1 MSQKKETMP
10 SSEKKQTKPE
20 ESSAP
25 YTAVVY
31 FHGMGSQRRYEEVSR
46 LVDCLDHYTGVN
58 HEQRKT
64 GLLREIKAYLETC
77 RNGRTDD
84 VSYLRV
90 THIKDKQCRQDNK
103 CPKFRFYEVYWAPM
117 MAGAVSTK
125 EVVKW
130 VLGRLATPVRMGK
143 TPWRLRPRVK
153 RSALFRLWADH
164 EKGGGNTYQHGD
176 LHELLKDYDAFEG
189 QKARE
194 KYPKGGF
201 RDFLAFLSDQHNKNN
216 HGAALRGR
224 IVALAKEWRN
234 YHNRAEMFTFS
245 MLLTFFAV
253 MIIAGFAAVVA
264 ATGVSGLALAG
275 LVLLLKKIGLADSIG
290 LDINEVNSFFL
301 QIFGLQNNAAWS
313 QVFNR
318 SDFYIVLALSLFTLL
333 GLVLVRTFL
342 RDYVGDVQLWTTY
355 EETNEKYRKRKE
367 VLKAAFDMMAHVLLD
382 EDCERVVVM
391 GHSLGT
397 TIAHDTLLELGRHNR
412 ARHSDK
418 VKALHHPL
426 PLHKIEHFITLGSPI
441 DKVHYFFE
449 SHKGK
454 HHRYNRVVEEVRG
467 DLGEVPF
474 AANRK
479 PHIHWI
485 NIWDRADLVS
495 SSLETPCNKL
505 LPDLKVDNFEVS
517 SYYFPDPV
525 KSHSA
530 YFEHAEVIRI
540 IFEAIFNRRYSYKTA
555 PRAGAHGAPN
565 YSAQNIGP
573 GTRLPFTASLQSMMI
588 TMPWLILGT
597 IIVHQMKADF
607 WKPIFLYGTAFVII
621 VLLIAWLVS
630 KMNGHLKPVDQA
642 GSGNGGHS
650 SSDTTSSD
658 IL

>member
-1 MSQKKETMP
+1 MKQKKETP
-10 SSEKKQTKPE
+10 QATQKKQAEPD
-20 ESSAP
+20 ESLAP

-46 LVDCLDHYTGVN
+46 LVDCLDHYAGVN

-64 GLLREIKAYLETC
+64 GLLREIRAYLETC

-90 THIKDKQCRQDNK
+90 THIKDNQR
-103 CPKFRFYEVYWAPM
+103 PRFRFYEVYWAPM
-117 MAGAVSTK
+117 MAGAIATK

-130 VLGRLATPVRMGK
+130 VLGRLATPVKMRK

-153 RSALFRLWADH
+153 RAALYRLWADH
-164 EKGGGNTYQHGD
+164 EKDGKNPYQHGD
-176 LHELLKDYDAFEG
+176 LRELLKDYDAFEG
-189 QKARE
+189 QVARQ

-201 RDFLAFLSDQHNKNN
+201 RDFLAFLNDQHNKNN
-216 HGAALRGR
+216 HGAELRAR
-224 IVALAKEWRN
+224 IVALAKEWRSC
-234 YHNRAEMFTFS
+234 HNRAEIFTFA

-253 MIIAGFAAVVA
+253 MLIAVFAAAVA
-264 ATGVSGLALAG
+264 AAGIGGLALAG
-275 LVLLLKKIGLADSIG
+275 LVLLLKEMGLTQSIG
-290 LDINEVNSFFL
+290 IDIDKVNSFFL
-301 QIFGLQNNAAWS
+301 QIFGLQSNSPWS
-313 QVFNR
+313 QVFSR
-318 SDFYIVLALSLFTLL
+318 LDFYVILALSLFTLL
-333 GLVLVRTFL
+333 GLILVRTFL

-367 VLKAAFDMMAHVLLD
+367 VLKGAFDMMAHVLLD
-382 EDCERVVVM
+382 KACERVVVI

-397 TIAHDTLLELGRHNR
+397 TIAHDTLLELGRYNR
-412 ARHSDK
+412 ARHSDRA
-418 VKALHHPL
+418 KALHDPL

-474 AANRK
+474 ASNRK

-505 LPDLKVDNFEVS
+505 LPDLKVDNYEVS
-517 SYYFPDPV
+517 SFRFPDPV

-530 YFEHAEVIRI
+530 YFEHAEVIKI

-555 PRAGAHGAPN
+555 PREGPQGAPN
-565 YSAQNIGP
+565 YSAQNVGP
-573 GTRLPFTASLQSMMI
+573 GTRLPFTAPLQSMMI
-588 TMPWLILGT
+588 ALPWLILGT
-597 IIVHQMKADF
+597 IVVHLMGNSF
-607 WKPIFLYGTAFVII
+607 WKPIFLYGSAFVII
-621 VLLIAWLVS
+621 VLLIAWGFS
-630 KMNGHLKPVDQA
+630 KMDGPLKPIDKTVN
-642 GSGNGGHS
+642 GSRS
-650 SSDTTSSD
+650 STETTSSD
-658 IL
+658 VG

>member
-1 MSQKKETMP
+1 MDQKKETAQAA
-10 SSEKKQTKPE
+10 EKKQAKSE
-20 ESSAP
+20 ESPAP

-46 LVDCLDHYTGVN
+46 LVDCLDHYAGVN

-90 THIKDKQCRQDNK
+90 THIKDNQR
-103 CPKFRFYEVYWAPM
+103 PKFRFYEVYWAPL
-117 MAGAVSTK
+117 MAGAISTK

-130 VLGRLATPVRMGK
+130 VLARLATPVRMGK

-164 EKGGGNTYQHGD
+164 EKGGKNTYQHGD
-176 LHELLKDYDAFEG
+176 LHELLEDYDAFEG
-189 QKARE
+189 QAARQ

-224 IVALAKEWRN
+224 IVALAKEWRSS
-234 YHNRAEMFTFS
+234 HNRAEMFTFA

-253 MIIAGFAAVVA
+253 MLIAVFAAAVA
-264 ATGVSGLALAG
+264 AVGVSGLALAG
-275 LVLLLKKIGLADSIG
+275 LVLLLKEIGLADSIG
-290 LDINEVNSFFL
+290 IDIDKVNSFFL
-301 QIFGLQNNAAWS
+301 QIFGLQSNAPWS
-313 QVFNR
+313 QVFSR
-318 SDFYIVLALSLFTLL
+318 PDFYVILALSLFTLL
-333 GLVLVRTFL
+333 GLALVRTFL

-367 VLKAAFDMMAHVLLD
+367 VLKGAFDTMAHVLLD
-382 EDCERVVVM
+382 EACERVVVI

-397 TIAHDTLLELGRHNR
+397 TIAHDTLLELGRYNR
-412 ARHSDK
+412 ARHNDRA
-418 VKALHHPL
+418 KALRSPL

-474 AANRK
+474 ASNRK

-505 LPDLKVDNFEVS
+505 LPDLKVDNFEIS

-530 YFEHAEVIRI
+530 YFEHAEVISI
-540 IFEAIFNRRYSYKTA
+540 IFDVIFNHRYSYKMA
-555 PRAGAHGAPN
+555 PREGSHGAPN
-565 YSAQNIGP
+565 YSAQNVGP
-573 GTRLPFTASLQSMMI
+573 GTRLPFTAPLQSMMI
-588 TMPWLILGT
+588 ALPWLILGT
-597 IIVHQMKADF
+597 IVIHLMRVDF

-621 VLLIAWLVS
+621 VLLIAWGFS
-630 KMNGHLKPVDQA
+630 KMGGLLKPVKEPGTSA
-642 GSGNGGHS
+642 HS
-650 SSDTTSSD
+650 STETTSSD
-658 IL
+658 VL